1 MTTRTASSRTGAAS
15 AAAWIIL
22 AVLLLF
28 SIAAPL
34 NQFKVPP
41 IMPLLMDA
49 LGLSVSGAG
58 LLMSVYAVTGLI
70 LALPAGFILQRVGF
84 RVTGLIA
91 GGSIVLGGI
100 LGALSQS
107 TGSLLASRVIE
118 GAGTSFMAVL
128 APALI
133 AQWFAA
139 SKRGTAMGIW
149 SAWVPLGTAATLIV
163 APPLAQAAGWRAVWW
178 LGVIYALVVTVL
190 YLVVARPAPQVA
202 GADGIQAPAEAPRV
216 TSRDV
221 LRNRNIWL
229 LSVAFAAFNAA
240 AIASGT
246 YLPTFLST
254 QRGIPLAQAA
264 LLAAIPTLI
273 TIFSA
278 PGGGILSDRIGS
290 RKKPYL
296 IGFAAA
302 ALLLPL
308 NVIASG
314 FALIAVLVA
323 GGLALGLV
331 PTAIFSGAVEAA
343 GDPRQG
349 GLAMAIIQVGQN
361 AGMLIGPVV
370 VGALAQS
377 AGWTAAF
384 ASLAVMA
391 LIGFAAGLLA
401 RVR

>member
-1 MTTRTASSRTGAAS
+1 MTTRTTSSRTGAAS

-202 GADGIQAPAEAPRV
+202 AGGPDGAPDGSPAFADAVRI

-254 QRGIPLAQAA
+254 QRGIRLRRQRCWRPFPRSSRSSPRRAA
-264 LLAAIPTLI
+264 ASCRTGSGPARSPTL
-273 TIFSA
+273 SA
-278 PGGGILSDRIGS
+278 LR
-290 RKKPYL
+290 
-296 IGFAAA
+296 
-302 ALLLPL
+302 LLLC
-308 NVIASG
+308 SC
-314 FALIAVLVA
+314 
-323 GGLALGLV
+323 
-331 PTAIFSGAVEAA
+331 
-343 GDPRQG
+343 R
-349 GLAMAIIQVGQN
+349 
-361 AGMLIGPVV
+361 
-370 VGALAQS
+370 
-377 AGWTAAF
+377 
-384 ASLAVMA
+384 
-391 LIGFAAGLLA
+391 
-401 RVR
+401 

>member
-1 MTTRTASSRTGAAS
+1 MTTRTSSRTETAS

-22 AVLLLF
+22 AILLLF

-70 LALPAGFILQRVGF
+70 LALPAGFILQRAGF

-107 TGSLLASRVIE
+107 TGSLLTSRVIE

-178 LGVIYALVVTVL
+178 LGVVYALVVTVL
-190 YLVVARPAPQVA
+190 YLVVVRPSPQVA
-202 GADGIQAPAEAPRV
+202 EEAGIQAPGEAPGVR
-216 TSRDV
+216 SRDV

-254 QRGIPLAQAA
+254 ERGVPLAQAA

-296 IGFAAA
+296 AGFAFA

-308 NVIASG
+308 YVFVTGS
-314 FALIAVLVA
+314 ALVFVLVA
-323 GGLALGLV
+323 AGLTLGLV

-349 GLAMAIIQVGQN
+349 GLAMAIIMVGQN

-377 AGWTAAF
+377 SGWPVAF

>member
-1 MTTRTASSRTGAAS
+1 MSCATA
-15 AAAWIIL
+15 I
-22 AVLLLF
+22 
-28 SIAAPL
+28 
-34 NQFKVPP
+34 
-41 IMPLLMDA
+41 
-49 LGLSVSGAG
+49 SG
-58 LLMSVYAVTGLI
+58 
-70 LALPAGFILQRVGF
+70 
-84 RVTGLIA
+84 
-91 GGSIVLGGI
+91 
-100 LGALSQS
+100 
-107 TGSLLASRVIE
+107 
-118 GAGTSFMAVL
+118 
-128 APALI
+128 
-133 AQWFAA
+133 
-139 SKRGTAMGIW
+139 
-149 SAWVPLGTAATLIV
+149 
-163 APPLAQAAGWRAVWW
+163 QA
-178 LGVIYALVVTVL
+178 
-190 YLVVARPAPQVA
+190 
-202 GADGIQAPAEAPRV
+202 
-216 TSRDV
+216 
-221 LRNRNIWL
+221 
-229 LSVAFAAFNAA
+229 SVAFAAFNAA

-308 NVIASG
+308 NVIATGS
-314 FALIAVLVA
+314 ALIAVLVA

-349 GLAMAIIQVGQN
+349 GLAMAIIMVGQN

-377 AGWTAAF
+377 AGWTVAF